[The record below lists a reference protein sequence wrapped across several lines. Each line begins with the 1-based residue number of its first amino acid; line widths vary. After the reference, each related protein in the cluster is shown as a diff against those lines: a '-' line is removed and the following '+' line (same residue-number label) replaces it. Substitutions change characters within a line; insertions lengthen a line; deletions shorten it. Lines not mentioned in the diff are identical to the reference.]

1 MVISSSPTRLQ
12 EVLCSRCTDRGGGRR
27 CRSAPGPRLGGPQ
40 AARTPASET
49 GARGRA
55 PSPPDAVLL
64 PGSRGRRWGR
74 GHGQRRWAGQPPQP
88 HPLPPADALGTHW
101 TLRTPTR
108 KPNWETKAGRRGQT
122 LTDVVGG
129 SGQAARR
136 GPQRG
141 RGRGRE
147 WARPAH
153 AAVARA
159 TAPSR
164 RGLLGHCPGHT
175 GRVIHQMA
183 VCCVSQLSGAE

>member
-1 MVISSSPTRLQ
+1 MRRWTPEPGTSWTFCLVAFMKHLLCADPALWSSAPPPHAFKRRSVPVARTGEGAGGAGRPLAQGWEDLRLRGHRPQ
-12 EVLCSRCTDRGGGRR
+12 RLAPAAEPRALQMPSSCPAPEGADGGGGTGRGGG
-27 CRSAPGPRLGGPQ
+27 CP
-40 AARTPASET
+40 
-49 GARGRA
+49 
-55 PSPPDAVLL
+55 
-64 PGSRGRRWGR
+64 
-74 GHGQRRWAGQPPQP
+74 RRWAGQPPQP

-147 WARPAH
+147 WA
-153 AAVARA
+153 
-159 TAPSR
+159 
-164 RGLLGHCPGHT
+164 
-175 GRVIHQMA
+175 
-183 VCCVSQLSGAE
+183 